1 MRRLKKRAGNRLAKV
16 RYYDKNAQNAVNE
29 EEAEVVGEESEEVVE
44 TEEVAEEE
52 PEAVEEVEV
61 AGTDEPEAIEEI
73 GKITE
78 PEKTTEEEEETNA
91 IEEVA
96 EAVEPEEE
104 TETTTEVEDV
114 EEIDEPVPATE
125 EKEEEEP
132 EVVEE
137 VEVAGTDEPEAIE
150 EVGKITEPE
159 ETTEEEEETNAIEE
173 VAEAVEPEE
182 ETETTTE
189 VEDVEEVPLEYAE
202 EESDVILEEEGSL
215 DGSLDEVAAL
225 AEKAEEEEAEVQEA
239 LKPEEIEPEVVE
251 EVEVAGTNEP
261 EAIEEVGKITE
272 PEKTTEEEEEANAIE
287 EVAEAVEP
295 ETENTETTEE
305 VEAVEEVAEEPTE
318 AEKAEELA
326 VTATEELAEDQTE
339 EVEEAEEAEEA
350 SEEAEEAAE
359 EAEEKAEAAA
369 EEKPAEKDAFK
380 LTAPSNLEEILSGI
394 CVKRGR
400 KLIYRPNEI
409 LFNETAT
416 VLGTDKN
423 NEEGIKVKNIL
434 DEEIKQGVKLGYID
448 KYDGLKMSEIKEEY
462 ENDTVYEY
470 AEQEFKRTG
479 LLLDGDKVK
488 VYIYD
493 WDMKALHHIGYIE
506 GEEAEAVKPYLIDRE
521 KYSFDICGLITGGKY
536 RKVIKD
542 ESGKVTVEKG
552 NDGKLGVELDISV
565 IARKD

>member
-1 MRRLKKRAGNRLAKV
+1 MRRLKKRTGNRLSKV

-29 EEAEVVGEESEEVVE
+29 EEAEVITEESEEVVE
-44 TEEVAEEE
+44 TEAVAEE
-52 PEAVEEVEV
+52 
-61 AGTDEPEAIEEI
+61 
-73 GKITE
+73 TE
-78 PEKTTEEEEETNA
+78 PADEAETAETTETA
-91 IEEVA
+91 EEVA
-96 EAVEPEEE
+96 
-104 TETTTEVEDV
+104 
-114 EEIDEPVPATE
+114 
-125 EKEEEEP
+125 EEEP

-137 VEVAGTDEPEAIE
+137 VEVAGTDEPEVIE

-182 ETETTTE
+182 ETETVTE

-225 AEKAEEEEAEVQEA
+225 AEKAEEEETEEEEA
-239 LKPEEIEPEVVE
+239 LKPEEIEPEAIE
-251 EVEVAGTNEP
+251 EVEVAGTDEP
-261 EAIEEVGKITE
+261 EVIEEVGKITE
-272 PEKTTEEEEEANAIE
+272 PAPTTEEEEEANAIE

-295 ETENTETTEE
+295 ETENTETIEE

-326 VTATEELAEDQTE
+326 VTATEELAEEETE
-339 EVEEAEEAEEA
+339 EVEE
-350 SEEAEEAAE
+350 SEEAEETAE
-359 EAEEKAEAAA
+359 EAEEKAEADA

-462 ENDTVYEY
+462 ENDTIYEY

-493 WDMKALHHIGYIE
+493 WDMKALHHVGYIE
-506 GEEAEAVKPYLIDRE
+506 GEEAEAVKPYLTGRE

-536 RKVIKD
+536 RKVIKE

>member
-1 MRRLKKRAGNRLAKV
+1 M
-16 RYYDKNAQNAVNE
+16 
-29 EEAEVVGEESEEVVE
+29 
-44 TEEVAEEE
+44 
-52 PEAVEEVEV
+52 
-61 AGTDEPEAIEEI
+61 
-73 GKITE
+73 
-78 PEKTTEEEEETNA
+78 
-91 IEEVA
+91 
-96 EAVEPEEE
+96 
-104 TETTTEVEDV
+104 
-114 EEIDEPVPATE
+114 
-125 EKEEEEP
+125 
-132 EVVEE
+132 
-137 VEVAGTDEPEAIE
+137 
-150 EVGKITEPE
+150 
-159 ETTEEEEETNAIEE
+159 
-173 VAEAVEPEE
+173 
-182 ETETTTE
+182 
-189 VEDVEEVPLEYAE
+189 EEVPLEYAE

-225 AEKAEEEEAEVQEA
+225 AEKAEEEAEEEEA
-239 LKPEEIEPEVVE
+239 LKPEEIEPEAIE
-251 EVEVAGTNEP
+251 EVEVAGTDER
-261 EAIEEVGKITE
+261 EVIEEVGKITE
-272 PEKTTEEEEEANAIE
+272 PTPTTEEEEEANAIE

-305 VEAVEEVAEEPTE
+305 VEAVEEVAEEPIE

-326 VTATEELAEDQTE
+326 VTATEELAEEETE
-339 EVEEAEEAEEA
+339 EVEEVEESEEAEEAAEEAEEA
-350 SEEAEEAAE
+350 AEEAEEAAE
-359 EAEEKAEAAA
+359 EAEEKAEADA
-369 EEKPAEKDAFK
+369 EEKPAEKETFK

-462 ENDTVYEY
+462 ENDTIYEY

-506 GEEAEAVKPYLIDRE
+506 GEEAEAVKPYLTGRE

>member
-16 RYYDKNAQNAVNE
+16 RYYDKNAQNAVDE
-29 EEAEVVGEESEEVVE
+29 EEAEVITEESEEIVE
-44 TEEVAEEE
+44 TEEVAEETEPADEAETAETTETAEEVAEEE

-61 AGTDEPEAIEEI
+61 SGTDEPEAIEEV

-91 IEEVA
+91 I
-96 EAVEPEEE
+96 
-104 TETTTEVEDV
+104 
-114 EEIDEPVPATE
+114 
-125 EKEEEEP
+125 K
-132 EVVEE
+132 
-137 VEVAGTDEPEAIE
+137 
-150 EVGKITEPE
+150 
-159 ETTEEEEETNAIEE
+159 E

-215 DGSLDEVAAL
+215 DGSPDEVAAL

-251 EVEVAGTNEP
+251 EVEVAGTDEP
-261 EAIEEVGKITE
+261 EVIEEVGKITE
-272 PEKTTEEEEEANAIE
+272 PAPTTEEEEEANAIE

-305 VEAVEEVAEEPTE
+305 VEAVEEVAKEPTE

-326 VTATEELAEDQTE
+326 VTATEELAEEPAEEATE
-339 EVEEAEEAEEA
+339 EVEAA
-350 SEEAEEAAE
+350 EEAEEAAE
-359 EAEEKAEAAA
+359 EEEEKAEVV
-369 EEKPAEKDAFK
+369 EEKPAEKEAFK

-552 NDGKLGVELDISV
+552 NDGKLGIELDISV

>member
-1 MRRLKKRAGNRLAKV
+1 MRRLKKRTGNRLAKV
-16 RYYDKNAQNAVNE
+16 RYYDKNAQNASSE
-29 EEAEVVGEESEEVVE
+29 EEAEVITEESEEVVE
-44 TEEVAEEE
+44 TEEVAEE
-52 PEAVEEVEV
+52 
-61 AGTDEPEAIEEI
+61 
-73 GKITE
+73 TE
-78 PEKTTEEEEETNA
+78 PADEAETAEAAETTEE
-91 IEEVA
+91 VA
-96 EAVEPEEE
+96 
-104 TETTTEVEDV
+104 
-114 EEIDEPVPATE
+114 
-125 EKEEEEP
+125 EEEP

-182 ETETTTE
+182 ETETVTE

-225 AEKAEEEEAEVQEA
+225 AEKAEEEEAEEEEA
-239 LKPEEIEPEVVE
+239 LKPEEIEPEAIE
-251 EVEVAGTNEP
+251 EVEVAGTDEP
-261 EAIEEVGKITE
+261 EVIEEVGKITE
-272 PEKTTEEEEEANAIE
+272 PAPTTEEEEEANAIE

-295 ETENTETTEE
+295 ETENTATTEE
-305 VEAVEEVAEEPTE
+305 VEAVEEVAEVPTE

-326 VTATEELAEDQTE
+326 VTATEELAEEETE
-339 EVEEAEEAEEA
+339 KVEESEEAEETAEE
-350 SEEAEEAAE
+350 EEEAAE
-359 EAEEKAEAAA
+359 EAEEAAAEAA
-369 EEKPAEKDAFK
+369 EEKPAEKETFK

-462 ENDTVYEY
+462 ENDTIYEY

-493 WDMKALHHIGYIE
+493 WDMKALHHVGYIE

-536 RKVIKD
+536 RKIIKD

>member
-1 MRRLKKRAGNRLAKV
+1 M
-16 RYYDKNAQNAVNE
+16 
-29 EEAEVVGEESEEVVE
+29 
-44 TEEVAEEE
+44 
-52 PEAVEEVEV
+52 
-61 AGTDEPEAIEEI
+61 
-73 GKITE
+73 
-78 PEKTTEEEEETNA
+78 
-91 IEEVA
+91 
-96 EAVEPEEE
+96 
-104 TETTTEVEDV
+104 
-114 EEIDEPVPATE
+114 
-125 EKEEEEP
+125 
-132 EVVEE
+132 
-137 VEVAGTDEPEAIE
+137 
-150 EVGKITEPE
+150 
-159 ETTEEEEETNAIEE
+159 
-173 VAEAVEPEE
+173 
-182 ETETTTE
+182 
-189 VEDVEEVPLEYAE
+189 
-202 EESDVILEEEGSL
+202 
-215 DGSLDEVAAL
+215 
-225 AEKAEEEEAEVQEA
+225 
-239 LKPEEIEPEVVE
+239 
-251 EVEVAGTNEP
+251 
-261 EAIEEVGKITE
+261 
-272 PEKTTEEEEEANAIE
+272 
-287 EVAEAVEP
+287 
-295 ETENTETTEE
+295 
-305 VEAVEEVAEEPTE
+305 PTE

-326 VTATEELAEDQTE
+326 VTATEELAEDQ
-339 EVEEAEEAEEA
+339 
-350 SEEAEEAAE
+350 AE
-359 EAEEKAEAAA
+359 EAEEKAEAVA
-369 EEKPAEKDAFK
+369 EEKPAEKEAFK

-462 ENDTVYEY
+462 ENDTAYEY

>member
-16 RYYDKNAQNAVNE
+16 RYYDKNAQNAASE
-29 EEAEVVGEESEEVVE
+29 EEAEVITEESEEVVE
-44 TEEVAEEE
+44 TEEVAEEAE
-52 PEAVEEVEV
+52 SADEAET
-61 AGTDEPEAIEEI
+61 AEAA
-73 GKITE
+73 
-78 PEKTTEEEEETNA
+78 ETS
-91 IEEVA
+91 EEVA
-96 EAVEPEEE
+96 
-104 TETTTEVEDV
+104 
-114 EEIDEPVPATE
+114 
-125 EKEEEEP
+125 EEEP

-150 EVGKITEPE
+150 EVGKITEP
-159 ETTEEEEETNAIEE
+159 A
-173 VAEAVEPEE
+173 P
-182 ETETTTE
+182 
-189 VEDVEEVPLEYAE
+189 
-202 EESDVILEEEGSL
+202 
-215 DGSLDEVAAL
+215 
-225 AEKAEEEEAEVQEA
+225 
-239 LKPEEIEPEVVE
+239 
-251 EVEVAGTNEP
+251 
-261 EAIEEVGKITE
+261 
-272 PEKTTEEEEEANAIE
+272 TTEEEEEANAIE

-305 VEAVEEVAEEPTE
+305 VEAVKEVAEEPTE

-326 VTATEELAEDQTE
+326 VTATEELAE
-339 EVEEAEEAEEA
+339 EEAEEV
-350 SEEAEEAAE
+350 EAAE

-493 WDMKALHHIGYIE
+493 WDMKALHHIGYIK

>member
-16 RYYDKNAQNAVNE
+16 RYYDKNAQNAASE
-29 EEAEVVGEESEEVVE
+29 EEAEVITEESEEVVD
-44 TEEVAEEE
+44 TSEEVA
-52 PEAVEEVEV
+52 
-61 AGTDEPEAIEEI
+61 
-73 GKITE
+73 
-78 PEKTTEEEEETNA
+78 
-91 IEEVA
+91 
-96 EAVEPEEE
+96 
-104 TETTTEVEDV
+104 
-114 EEIDEPVPATE
+114 
-125 EKEEEEP
+125 EEEP

-150 EVGKITEPE
+150 EVGKITKPE
-159 ETTEEEEETNAIEE
+159 ETTEEEEETNAIED

-251 EVEVAGTNEP
+251 EVEVAGTDEP
-261 EAIEEVGKITE
+261 EVIEEVGKITE
-272 PEKTTEEEEEANAIE
+272 PAPTTEEEEEANAIE

-326 VTATEELAEDQTE
+326 VTATEEATE
-339 EVEEAEEAEEA
+339 EVEEAEEAEEV
-350 SEEAEEAAE
+350 AE
-359 EAEEKAEAAA
+359 EAEEKAVAAA
-369 EEKPAEKDAFK
+369 EEKPAEKEMFK
-380 LTAPSNLEEILSGI
+380 LTAPNNLEEILSGI

-479 LLLDGDKVK
+479 LLLDGNKVK

>member
-29 EEAEVVGEESEEVVE
+29 EEAEVIAEESEEVVE

-78 PEKTTEEEEETNA
+78 PEK
-91 IEEVA
+91 
-96 EAVEPEEE
+96 
-104 TETTTEVEDV
+104 
-114 EEIDEPVPATE
+114 
-125 EKEEEEP
+125 
-132 EVVEE
+132 
-137 VEVAGTDEPEAIE
+137 
-150 EVGKITEPE
+150 
-159 ETTEEEEETNAIEE
+159 TTEEEEETNAIEE

-239 LKPEEIEPEVVE
+239 LKPEEIEPEGVE
-251 EVEVAGTNEP
+251 EVEVAGTDEP
-261 EAIEEVGKITE
+261 EVIEEVGKITE
-272 PEKTTEEEEEANAIE
+272 PAPTTEEEEEANAIE

-326 VTATEELAEDQTE
+326 VTATEELAEEPAEDQTE
-339 EVEEAEEAEEA
+339 EV
-350 SEEAEEAAE
+350 EEAAE

-369 EEKPAEKDAFK
+369 EEKPAEKETFK

>member
-1 MRRLKKRAGNRLAKV
+1 MRRLKKRVGNRLAKV
-16 RYYDKNAQNAVNE
+16 RYYDKNTQNAATE
-29 EEAEVVGEESEEVVE
+29 EEVEVVTEETAEVEE
-44 TEEVAEEE
+44 TEEVAEEVAEEVETVEAAESAEEVETEETAEAAE
-52 PEAVEEVEV
+52 PETAEETAEVEPEVIEEAEV
-61 AGTDEPEAIEEI
+61 AGT
-73 GKITE
+73 
-78 PEKTTEEEEETNA
+78 N
-91 IEEVA
+91 
-96 EAVEPEEE
+96 
-104 TETTTEVEDV
+104 
-114 EEIDEPVPATE
+114 
-125 EKEEEEP
+125 EP
-132 EVVEE
+132 EV
-137 VEVAGTDEPEAIE
+137 IE
-150 EVGKITEPE
+150 EVGEITEPA
-159 ETTEEEEETNAIEE
+159 ETTEEEEEINAIEE

-202 EESDVILEEEGSL
+202 EETDAILEEEGSL
-215 DGSLDEVAAL
+215 DGSEDEVAAL

-239 LKPEEIEPEVVE
+239 LKPEAVE
-251 EVEVAGTNEP
+251 EVEIVGTDEP
-261 EAIEEVGKITE
+261 EVIEEVGKITE
-272 PEKTTEEEEEANAIE
+272 PAETTEEEEEINAIE

-326 VTATEELAEDQTE
+326 VTAAEELAEAETEEAE
-339 EVEEAEEAEEA
+339 EVEEAT
-350 SEEAEEAAE
+350 
-359 EAEEKAEAAA
+359 A
-369 EEKPAEKDAFK
+369 EEKPAEKEVFK
-380 LTAPSNLEEILSGI
+380 LTPPSNLEEILAGI

-416 VLGTDKN
+416 VIGTDKN
-423 NEEGIKVKNIL
+423 NEEGIKIKNIL

-479 LLLDGDKVK
+479 LLLEGDKVK

-493 WDMKALHHIGYIE
+493 WDMKALHHVGYIE
-506 GEEAEAVKPYLIDRE
+506 GEEAEAVKPYLIDSE

>member
-1 MRRLKKRAGNRLAKV
+1 M
-16 RYYDKNAQNAVNE
+16 
-29 EEAEVVGEESEEVVE
+29 
-44 TEEVAEEE
+44 
-52 PEAVEEVEV
+52 
-61 AGTDEPEAIEEI
+61 
-73 GKITE
+73 
-78 PEKTTEEEEETNA
+78 
-91 IEEVA
+91 
-96 EAVEPEEE
+96 
-104 TETTTEVEDV
+104 

-137 VEVAGTDEPEAIE
+137 VEVAGTDEPEVIE

-239 LKPEEIEPEVVE
+239 LKPEEIEPDVVE

-261 EAIEEVGKITE
+261 EVIEEVGKITE
-272 PEKTTEEEEEANAIE
+272 PAPTTEEEEEANAIE

-295 ETENTETTEE
+295 ETENTATTEE
-305 VEAVEEVAEEPTE
+305 VEAVEEVAEAPTE
-318 AEKAEELA
+318 AEKVEELA

-339 EVEEAEEAEEA
+339 EVEE

-369 EEKPAEKDAFK
+369 EEKPAEKETFK

-434 DEEIKQGVKLGYID
+434 DEEVKQGVKLGYID

-506 GEEAEAVKPYLIDRE
+506 GEESEAVKPYLIDRE

>member
-29 EEAEVVGEESEEVVE
+29 EEAEVIAEESEEVVE
-44 TEEVAEEE
+44 TSEEVAEEE

-61 AGTDEPEAIEEI
+61 AGTNEPEAIEEV

-78 PEKTTEEEEETNA
+78 PEETTEEEEETNA

-173 VAEAVEPEE
+173 VSEAVEPEE

-251 EVEVAGTNEP
+251 EVEVAGTDEP
-261 EAIEEVGKITE
+261 EVIEEVGKITE
-272 PEKTTEEEEEANAIE
+272 PAPTTEEEEEANAIE

-339 EVEEAEEAEEA
+339 EVEE

>member
-1 MRRLKKRAGNRLAKV
+1 MRRLKKRVGNRLAKV
-16 RYYDKNAQNAVNE
+16 RYYDKNTQNAATE
-29 EEAEVVGEESEEVVE
+29 EEVEVVTEETAEVEE
-44 TEEVAEEE
+44 TEEVAEEVAEEAE
-52 PEAVEEVEV
+52 PAEEVEPV
-61 AGTDEPEAIEEI
+61 EAA
-73 GKITE
+73 
-78 PEKTTEEEEETNA
+78 ET
-91 IEEVA
+91 
-96 EAVEPEEE
+96 VE
-104 TETTTEVEDV
+104 TADV
-114 EEIDEPVPATE
+114 
-125 EKEEEEP
+125 EP

-137 VEVAGTDEPEAIE
+137 VEVAGTNEPEVIE
-150 EVGKITEPE
+150 EVGEITEPA
-159 ETTEEEEETNAIEE
+159 ETTEEEEEINAIEE

-202 EESDVILEEEGSL
+202 EETDAILEEEGSL
-215 DGSLDEVAAL
+215 DGNLDEVAAL

-239 LKPEEIEPEVVE
+239 LKPEAEEPEAVE
-251 EVEVAGTNEP
+251 EVEVVGTNEP
-261 EAIEEVGKITE
+261 EVIEEVGKITE
-272 PEKTTEEEEEANAIE
+272 PAETTEEEEEINAIE

-326 VTATEELAEDQTE
+326 VTAAEELAEAETEEAE
-339 EVEEAEEAEEA
+339 EVEEAT
-350 SEEAEEAAE
+350 
-359 EAEEKAEAAA
+359 A
-369 EEKPAEKDAFK
+369 EEKPAEKEVFK
-380 LTAPSNLEEILSGI
+380 LTPPSNLEEILAGI

-416 VLGTDKN
+416 VIGTDKN
-423 NEEGIKVKNIL
+423 NEEGIKIKNIL

-479 LLLDGDKVK
+479 LLLEGDKVK

-493 WDMKALHHIGYIE
+493 WDMKALHHVGYIE

-552 NDGKLGVELDISV
+552 NDGKLGVELDVSV

>member
-29 EEAEVVGEESEEVVE
+29 EEAEVIAEESEEVVE

-61 AGTDEPEAIEEI
+61 AGTDEPEVIEEV

-78 PEKTTEEEEETNA
+78 PEETTEEEEETNA

-125 EKEEEEP
+125 EKKEEEP

-137 VEVAGTDEPEAIE
+137 VEVAGTNEPEAIE

-251 EVEVAGTNEP
+251 EVEVAGTDEP
-261 EAIEEVGKITE
+261 EVIEEVGKITE
-272 PEKTTEEEEEANAIE
+272 PAPTTEEEEEANAIE

-305 VEAVEEVAEEPTE
+305 VEAVKEVAEVPTE

-326 VTATEELAEDQTE
+326 VTATEELAE
-339 EVEEAEEAEEA
+339 EEAEEVEA

-359 EAEEKAEAAA
+359 EAEEKAEAVA
-369 EEKPAEKDAFK
+369 EEKPAEKEAFK

-506 GEEAEAVKPYLIDRE
+506 GEEAEAVKPYLTGRE